1 MTATI
6 WSKFFWSDWQADP
19 ALRACSLAARGL
31 WMEMLCIAAG
41 GRGYLVR
48 DGEPLPA
55 QTLAN
60 IVGQPLAMVETLIA
74 ELEENCVFSRDRRGR
89 IYSRRMV
96 REAKHIESA
105 RKAGKKGGAV
115 SLEKKKGIFGPSH
128 TPLATPSAPISHKPE
143 SKSQAPE
150 SKSHAPESSN
160 GAALKASPQAPVI
173 RAADAMGTTFD
184 ALQRKRAWSVFGETF
199 ASWVQEG
206 CDPERDIWPTL
217 RRLALKRG
225 KVPASPAYFTAA
237 VREARDGGSQGYA
250 PPHYATAVSPA
261 AFITAEHWAKRAR
274 TFHEQG
280 LWSRRWGPKPGE
292 PGCVATAA
300 LGEKAV

>member
-41 GRGYLVR
+41 ERGYLVR
-48 DGEPLPA
+48 NGDPLPA

-60 IVGQPLAMVETLIA
+60 IVGQPLATVETLIA
-74 ELEENCVFSRDRRGR
+74 ELEENRVFSRDRRGR

-115 SLEKKKGIFGPSH
+115 SLEKKKGIFAPSH
-128 TPLATPSAPISHKPE
+128 PPLATPSTPISHKPE

-150 SKSHAPESSN
+150 SSN
-160 GAALKASPQAPVI
+160 GAALKALPQDPVI
-173 RAADAMGTTFD
+173 RAAEAIGTTLD
-184 ALQRKRAWSVFGETF
+184 ALHRKHAWSAFGETF
-199 ASWVQEG
+199 ASWAQEG

-217 RRLALKRG
+217 RRLASKRG

-237 VREARDGGSQGYA
+237 VREARDRAREGNS
-250 PPHYATAVSPA
+250 PPSYATVVSPA
-261 AFITAEHWAKRAR
+261 AFVTAEHWAERAR
-274 TFHEQG
+274 AFHDRG
-280 LWSRRWGPKPGE
+280 LWSRNWGPKPGE
-292 PGCVATAA
+292 PGCMATAA
-300 LGEKAV
+300 SLGEKAV